1 MYKVNFKATTKKSP
15 SKNIMK
21 KSLMKLKCY
30 ISKKT
35 IHSVQKKGEKGTKK
49 YVRQNCK
56 EIYNIPDCY
65 EM

>member
-1 MYKVNFKATTKKSP
+1 M
-15 SKNIMK
+15 
-21 KSLMKLKCY
+21 
-30 ISKKT
+30 
-35 IHSVQKKGEKGTKK
+35 QKEGEKGTKK